1 MKEEK
6 QPNKLFSRID
16 IIGQNGNTGEHYEG
30 YESLEELEK
39 EFFGEWRDIGESG
52 PMEFSHTP
60 MPTPPCSGHD
70 KESELLNDAEDEIGY
85 IASTIAYAQEDG
97 LLPEVIYQALLE
109 MKQNPDLSPS
119 EALQF
124 GYSEWCK

>member
-6 QPNKLFSRID
+6 QEKYSRID
-16 IIGQNGNTGEHYEG
+16 IIGQNGNEGLHY
-30 YESLEELEK
+30 
-39 EFFGEWRDIGESG
+39 DIGESG

-60 MPTPPCSGHD
+60 TPTPTPPCVGHAQASD
-70 KESELLNDAEDEIGY
+70 EMDNMLDELRYIHETLTYAEQDDLLSE
-85 IASTIAYAQEDG
+85 
-97 LLPEVIYQALLE
+97 VVYQALLE